1 MSKSEKRSLEKLSSE
16 GCGLPLGKKKRNE
29 LTDTVNVNTADTV
42 NDSPSSSDYYYDSY
56 SHHGIHI
63 EMIRDTVRT
72 NTYRNFIMSNKHLFK
87 NKIVLDVGCGTGIL
101 SCFAA
106 MAGAKKVY
114 ALENSKIVG
123 MAKDIVKKNKLT
135 DVIEV
140 VKCKAEEWE
149 GGQEP
154 VDVIISEWM
163 GYFLF
168 YENMLPSVI
177 SCTRHLRP
185 GGLVFPDKAD
195 LYLVGFSDPDRMDE
209 EVNVWKDIG
218 GVDMT
223 PMIEC
228 VEKEAVVEFCPHTAL
243 CTTPIPV
250 HTLNIPTCN
259 LEECLEWE
267 STFALS
273 FVSDNAT
280 IDGLCGY
287 FEVGFIGGTERPVG
301 FSTAPFAKP
310 THWKQTL
317 LYLKKPISGNKG
329 DTIIGEIKCKSNKK
343 NGRDFD
349 VMLKVG
355 DGPWQE
361 FVLN

>member
-1 MSKSEKRSLEKLSSE
+1 MR
-16 GCGLPLGKKKRNE
+16 
-29 LTDTVNVNTADTV
+29 A
-42 NDSPSSSDYYYDSY
+42 NDEHVEAGESSSADYYFDSY

-63 EMIRDTVRT
+63 EMITDTVRT
-72 NTYRNFIMSNKHLFK
+72 NTYRNFILNNPHLFEGK
-87 NKIVLDVGCGTGIL
+87 VILDVGCGTAIL

-114 ALENSKIVG
+114 AIDNSKIVN
-123 MAKDIVKKNKLT
+123 MAREIVKKNNLT
-135 DVIEV
+135 DVVEV
-140 VKCKAEEWE
+140 IKCKAEEWE
-149 GGQEP
+149 GPPDGGK
-154 VDVIISEWM
+154 VDLIISEWM

-185 GGLVFPDKAD
+185 GSGLVFPDKTE
-195 LYLVGFSDPDRMDE
+195 LYLVGFSDPERMKE
-209 EVNVWKDIG
+209 EVNIWKDIG

-223 PMIEC
+223 PMMEC
-228 VEKEAVVEFCPHTAL
+228 VEKEAVVDFIDHSSL
-243 CTTPIPV
+243 CTIPV
-250 HTLNIPTCN
+250 PIHTLDIPTCK

-267 STFALS
+267 RAFTMSFATDDA
-273 FVSDNAT
+273 V
-280 IDGLCGY
+280 IDGIVGY
-287 FEVGFIGGTERPVG
+287 FEVAFIGGTKKPVG

-317 LYLKKPISGNKG
+317 FYLKKPISGNKG
-329 DTIIGEIKCKSNKK
+329 DTVMGEIKVTSNLK

-349 VMLKVG
+349 VKLKVG
-355 DGPWQE
+355 DGDWQE